1 MSIYWLKFSL
11 LYIYITNWRPI
22 RMQYKKITKIF
33 YIEYLPK
40 KHISLIYFI
49 FNHKIY
55 LYTLRKFFNYI
66 FSKHKKSLKYVI
78 TKNVVVLYFKIIIN
92 YSATNTLKQTRINS
106 KKIYDRLQTAYNC
119 KTMAEIDKKHKPT
132 VYK

>member
-1 MSIYWLKFSL
+1 
-11 LYIYITNWRPI
+11 
-22 RMQYKKITKIF
+22 MQYKKITKDF

-40 KHISLIYFI
+40 YKARFLNIFYIQPQNIFIYFKKV
-49 FNHKIY
+49 FQLH
-55 LYTLRKFFNYI
+55 FF
-66 FSKHKKSLKYVI
+66 KHKKSLKYVI
-78 TKNVVVLYFKIIIN
+78 TKNVVVLYFKIIIK